1 MFKEAGDRPGPIEV
15 PEHVEKP
22 MMSELTT
29 PPAPVPEVDLADP
42 HWRETATAEAS
53 PTEGLWSGATP
64 AAPGLDPTTVPELP
78 TKPTWSGESDHRP
91 EAGPMYPDLFQQA
104 VAGNALA
111 NVVTVHYADGEPRPG
126 LDVPAYSGRLPTGSW
141 CRPPRPAR
149 RPRSAPSRGPR
160 PRSAGDCTAEPG
172 HRPPSAGPAGGTI
185 VPPRHLVE
193 GLRLTPSGRGPTA
206 DPAPI
211 RSVGVL
217 GIDRRGTAARPGRSG
232 GIQSAAGSRTSDR
245 HSPRRSVTCS
255 GVSRS
260 VVSGTQPAIVRCT
273 W

>member
-1 MFKEAGDRPGPIEV
+1 
-15 PEHVEKP
+15 

-126 LDVPAYSGRLPTGSW
+126 LDVPAYSGRP
-141 CRPPRPAR
+141 
-149 RPRSAPSRGPR
+149 
-160 PRSAGDCTAEPG
+160 
-172 HRPPSAGPAGGTI
+172 
-185 VPPRHLVE
+185 
-193 GLRLTPSGRGPTA
+193 
-206 DPAPI
+206 
-211 RSVGVL
+211 
-217 GIDRRGTAARPGRSG
+217 
-232 GIQSAAGSRTSDR
+232 SDR
-245 HSPRRSVTCS
+245 EL
-255 GVSRS
+255 VSSSSAR
-260 VVSGTQPAIVRCT
+260 TPAEVGAFTGASAKKR
-273 W
+273 WRLHR